1 LGQYYRKSL
10 SAERLKRCY
19 DVAPKRTIQY
29 LEAEIAH
36 VKNHIHKG
44 KKVLELGCG
53 YGRVL
58 KELANKCQTLVGID
72 LAPDNILMAQNHLSE
87 YKNVEVILMDAEF
100 LGFRDNQFD
109 VVLCIQNGLSAFKI
123 KPVKLVKEVIR
134 VTRTRGLCFFS
145 TYSQKFWEDRL
156 EWFRRQSEEG
166 LLGEIDY
173 DATRPGLIV
182 CKDGFRSSTFYE
194 DDFWRLAETLKLE
207 SEIVEVD
214 NSSLFWEVR
223 K

>member
-1 LGQYYRKSL
+1 VGQYYKKSL

-19 DVAPKRTIQY
+19 NVAPKRTIQY
-29 LEAEIAH
+29 LEAEIFH
-36 VKNHIHKG
+36 VKNHING
-44 KKVLELGCG
+44 SQKVLELGCG

-58 KELANKCQTLVGID
+58 KEIAEKCQTLVGID
-72 LAPDNILMAQNHLSE
+72 LSPDSILMAQNLLSE
-87 YKNVEVILMDAEF
+87 YENVEVIIMDAEF
-100 LGFRDNQFD
+100 LGFKDNQFD

-123 KPVKLVKEVIR
+123 EPIKLVKEVLR
-134 VTRTRGLCFFS
+134 VTRKKGLCLFS
-145 TYSQKFWEDRL
+145 TYSQKFWNDRL

-182 CKDGFRSSTFYE
+182 CKDGFKSSTFHE
-194 DDFWRLAETLKLE
+194 DDFWRLAKTLKLE
-207 SEIVEVD
+207 SDIVEVD